1 MAVKG
6 VRRLAV
12 VVGRRMEPR
21 EQKIVCVVFF
31 FLSVCACTTY
41 KKTHFWS
48 RLAPVHES
56 VHKPHTL
63 RGQTGRGPASTT
75 FPIIGRAAN
84 AE

>member
-1 MAVKG
+1 M
-6 VRRLAV
+6 RTLAA

-31 FLSVCACTTY
+31 FHVCVRAPLR
-41 KKTHFWS
+41 KKAHFWS
-48 RLAPVHES
+48 RLARVLES
-56 VHKPHTL
+56 VHKLHA
-63 RGQTGRGPASTT
+63 RQGQTGQGPASTT